1 MAHNTWVESEKI
13 FKSIKCTSLLR
24 VLVHR
29 GKKGTS
35 VKGPYLEILPHEILA
50 KGTAVRERGLHYH
63 GHVKVNDSLTVNV
76 GVLLDCLLHNY
87 PHSRMSIVEW
97 PPHLSPLL
105 KRH

>member
-1 MAHNTWVESEKI
+1 MG
-13 FKSIKCTSLLR
+13 
-24 VLVHR
+24 

-35 VKGPYLEILPHEILA
+35 VKGPYLEILA
-50 KGTAVRERGLHYH
+50 KGTAVREGGPHYH

-87 PHSRMSIVEW
+87 PHSQMSIVEW

-105 KRH
+105 KRHRELSLHVH